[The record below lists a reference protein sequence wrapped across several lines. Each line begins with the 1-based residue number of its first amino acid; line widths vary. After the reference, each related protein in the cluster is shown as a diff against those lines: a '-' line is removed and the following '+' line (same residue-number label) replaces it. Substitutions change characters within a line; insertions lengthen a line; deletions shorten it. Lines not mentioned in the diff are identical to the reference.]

1 MCCSVQ
7 SYFSASL
14 SRPKKLLS
22 DLLAPSVH
30 NNEGTQPWVHRLAH
44 FPSWNEEKFQTPAE
58 HRRHG
63 CEGMCFWWWS
73 WYLFHVY
80 VHSNHL
86 QKENQSHSSLL
97 MFSETS
103 YRKENL
109 ELSYKPSNL
118 LPPTF
123 FCPFRKWFF
132 PGTDQQLSPNPIPP
146 QLSVPLSC
154 TTNICYVFIDG

>member
-7 SYFSASL
+7 SYFSANL

-30 NNEGTQPWVHRLAH
+30 NNEGTQPWAHRLAH

-97 MFSETS
+97 MFSKTS

-109 ELSYKPSNL
+109 ELSYKPSDL

-123 FCPFRKWFF
+123 FFLVHLESGSFQGQIGSSLQILF
-132 PGTDQQLSPNPIPP
+132 PPSSLDHLVTPPIFAMF
-146 QLSVPLSC
+146 S
-154 TTNICYVFIDG
+154 